1 MKKVL
6 LFLTIFFAFFFS
18 SYFESLKAKLITF
31 PFNKINIDE
40 KSARILLKNLNF
52 LCLSENFFLNLKK
65 HKTYP
70 KFGSIKNWKNTCNKL
85 KKSSKKNEATK
96 FIQKNF
102 LFKIAQTSNKG
113 LLTGYYEPEIMI
125 SKTKRDDY
133 IFPILKKNKTLFKE
147 RKVILRE
154 YSDNDVLYW
163 TNSNIDL
170 FFLQIQGS
178 GIGVINKNKK
188 VKLIYNGNNGYK
200 YTSIGK
206 ILIKRKYLK
215 RNEVSLFTIKN
226 WLKKNPKLREEI
238 FNLNKR
244 YIFFKTQKYTS
255 KFPKGAMGINLVPN
269 LSLAIDKSL
278 VPFGIP
284 IYLSTEKEIYNK
296 LVISHDTGSAI
307 KGYNRG
313 DLFTGRG
320 KKAETLAG
328 NLKIDLQLIF
338 LLPYNKPNE

>member
-40 KSARILLKNLNF
+40 KSSRILLKNLNF

-65 HKTYP
+65 HETYP
-70 KFGSIKNWKNTCNKL
+70 KFGSIKSWKNTCTKL
-85 KKSSKKNEATK
+85 KKSSKNEAKK
-96 FIQKNF
+96 FILKNF

-113 LLTGYYEPEIMI
+113 LLTGYYEPEILI

-133 IFPILKKNKTLFKE
+133 IFPILKKKKTLFKE
-147 RKVILRE
+147 RKVILRK
-154 YSDNDVLYW
+154 YSDSDVLYW

-178 GIGVINKNKK
+178 GIGVINKNNK
-188 VKLIYNGNNGYK
+188 VKLVYDGNNGYE

-206 ILIKRKYLK
+206 VLIKRKYLK
-215 RNEVSLFTIKN
+215 RHEVSLFTIKN
-226 WLKKNPKLREEI
+226 WLKNNPQLSEEI

-244 YIFFKTQKYTS
+244 YIFFKTEKYTS

-284 IYLSTEKEIYNK
+284 IYLNTEEEIYNK
-296 LVISHDTGSAI
+296 FAISHDTGSAI

-313 DLFTGRG
+313 DLFIGRG
-320 KKAETLAG
+320 KKAEILAG

-338 LLPYNKPNE
+338 LLPYNKSNE